1 MGEQEVPTGR
11 GKRRLGV
18 MGGTFDP
25 IHHGHLV
32 AASEVAA
39 QFHLDEV
46 VFVPTGQ
53 PWQKSHKQVSPAEDR
68 YLMTVIATASNPQ
81 FSVSRSDIDRN
92 GPTYTIDTLR
102 DLREVHGDAD
112 LFFITGADALSQI
125 LTWRDAE
132 ELFSLSHFIGVTRP
146 GHVLTDDGLPEGA
159 SPSWRFPRWRSPP
172 RTAARGSPRGIRSG
186 TWCRTVWS
194 ATSTSASCTAANE
207 PRRGAPVND
216 RQNPYDPYYQQPQIV
231 GYDEYG
237 QPVYQ
242 QPGQQQY
249 DPYGQQQQQQPQ
261 QHPGQQQPP
270 QQAPQ
275 AGQGY
280 GYDPYAQQ
288 QPAAPPPQQYDP
300 YATQQHQPQQPSP
313 QQGYGYDGYGYD
325 TGQQPAAVDTT
336 QQWIPQQAP
345 APAPVAAPPEP
356 EPETGAAAV
365 PGQRRGER
373 DYRTEQFSFI
383 EEPDE
388 DSEDV
393 IDWLKFTE
401 SRSERREEAR
411 RRGRNRM
418 VALIV
423 VVALVVVGGVGY
435 LWSAGKIPGLSAGE
449 KENTATTGPQRRDVI
464 VVHLHNTKGGGTST
478 ALLVDNVTTKQGT
491 TVLLPNSLAVSDE
504 DGVTSTLGK
513 SVDDDGTSGTR
524 DSIDTLLGTDIGG
537 TWRLDTPYL
546 ENLVDLVGNID
557 IDTDTDVPDTKK
569 GVAPLVKKGEAQTL
583 SGPMAVAYATYR
595 GPGEAEAKQLMR
607 FGQVM
612 RGVLRKVSDDPK
624 AATVTVQTLAQI
636 LDPSLPEADLGAFLA
651 KLAEHA
657 KIGDYKTALLPV
669 QDDGTLTEAATE
681 SVVKDIL
688 GGTVK
693 APDADAAVRVGI
705 KNATGDDRGTESA
718 RIQLVNG
725 GYSFVNSGKSA
736 AVASSQVLYREAA
749 DKEKATQV
757 AKTLGLP
764 VNAVKKGKPAGNA
777 DVSVVIGQDYKI
789 D

>member
-1 MGEQEVPTGR
+1 M
-11 GKRRLGV
+11 
-18 MGGTFDP
+18 
-25 IHHGHLV
+25 
-32 AASEVAA
+32 
-39 QFHLDEV
+39 
-46 VFVPTGQ
+46 
-53 PWQKSHKQVSPAEDR
+53 
-68 YLMTVIATASNPQ
+68 
-81 FSVSRSDIDRN
+81 
-92 GPTYTIDTLR
+92 
-102 DLREVHGDAD
+102 
-112 LFFITGADALSQI
+112 
-125 LTWRDAE
+125 
-132 ELFSLSHFIGVTRP
+132 
-146 GHVLTDDGLPEGA
+146 
-159 SPSWRFPRWRSPP
+159 
-172 RTAARGSPRGIRSG
+172 
-186 TWCRTVWS
+186 
-194 ATSTSASCTAANE
+194 
-207 PRRGAPVND
+207 ND

-242 QPGQQQY
+242 QPGQQPY
-249 DPYGQQQQQQPQ
+249 DPYAQQQPQ
-261 QHPGQQQPP
+261 APHQGQQP
-270 QQAPQ
+270 QQQEPQ

-288 QPAAPPPQQYDP
+288 QQQQQQQPAAPPQQYDP
-300 YATQQHQPQQPSP
+300 YGTQHHPQQQPQPP
-313 QQGYGYDGYGYD
+313 QQGYGYDGGYGYD
-325 TGQQPAAVDTT
+325 TGRQPAAVDTT

-345 APAPVAAPPEP
+345 APEAAPAPPRPAPEP
-356 EPETGAAAV
+356 EQAAEPETGV
-365 PGQRRGER
+365 PGPRRGDR

-411 RRGRNRM
+411 RRGHNRM

-423 VVALVVVGGVGY
+423 VAALVVVGGVGY
-435 LWSAGKIPGLSAGE
+435 LWSAGKLPGVSASDE
-449 KENTATTGPQRRDVI
+449 KATTATGPQRRDVI
-464 VVHLHNTKGGGTST
+464 VVHLHNTKAGGTST

-504 DGVTSTLGK
+504 DGATTTLGK

-524 DSIDTLLGTDIGG
+524 ESIDALLGTEISG

-546 ENLVDLVGNID
+546 ENLVDLVGNIEV
-557 IDTDTDVPDTKK
+557 DTDTAVPDAKK
-569 GVAPLVKKGEAQTL
+569 GAAPLVKKGEAQTL

-595 GPGEAEAKQLMR
+595 GPDEAEAKQLLR

-612 RGVLRKVSDDPK
+612 RGVLRKISDDPK

-636 LDPSLPEADLGAFLA
+636 LDPSLPEQDLGASLA

-688 GGTVK
+688 GGSFK
-693 APDADAAVRVGI
+693 APAADAAVRVGV
-705 KNATGDDRGTESA
+705 KNATGSDRGTESA
-718 RIQLVNG
+718 RIELVNG
-725 GYSFVNSGKSA
+725 GYTFVNGGKSG
-736 AVASSQVLYREAA
+736 AVTSSEVVYKDAA
-749 DKEKATQV
+749 DKKKAAEV
-757 AKTLGLP
+757 AATLGLP
-764 VNAVKKGKPAGNA
+764 ASTVKQGKAAGNA

-789 D
+789 K